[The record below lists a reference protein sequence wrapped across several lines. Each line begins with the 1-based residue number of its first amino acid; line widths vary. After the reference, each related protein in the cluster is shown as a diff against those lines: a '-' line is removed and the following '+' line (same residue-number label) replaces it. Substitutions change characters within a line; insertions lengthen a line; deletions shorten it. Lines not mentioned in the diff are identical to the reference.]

1 MKRGFLRCENKCIKH
16 SPHSINIRIN
26 WMKSSWL
33 KNKQKQGAKGKSLR
47 RYPRLS
53 NRNLEVISKVEGGE
67 KVRYGVK
74 KSQSYGHYAATQILF
89 LLLSQMK
96 MKQWKLR
103 SSCEYVEVV
112 TERSWLQN
120 IKSLQLGY
128 LGLWPLLHSI
138 PFSLFM
144 CERWSMASTRF
155 SKSLLP

>member
-1 MKRGFLRCENKCIKH
+1 MI
-16 SPHSINIRIN
+16 
-26 WMKSSWL
+26 

-47 RYPRLS
+47 RSPRLS

-67 KVRYGVK
+67 KVRYSVK

-89 LLLSQMK
+89 LPLSQMK

-120 IKSLQLGY
+120 IKSLQLGC
-128 LGLWPLLHSI
+128 LGL
-138 PFSLFM
+138 
-144 CERWSMASTRF
+144 
-155 SKSLLP
+155 